1 MRGIGLPNLNE
12 QIVSLLPYMAF
23 AGTCGTALAAVLWRK
38 LQATR
43 TALENQR
50 EAINHL
56 QEGFYRST
64 LDGKQIL
71 ANPAL
76 VRLNGYRTEQEQLD
90 AVKNIGAEWYV
101 EPGRRE
107 EFQQQLFERGRI
119 TSFVSEV
126 YRHKTRERIWVSEN
140 ARLVTDH
147 HTGAPLYYEGT
158 VRDITD
164 EMRLKETRDRL
175 EKLAANLPGGLFQI
189 IQQDSR
195 KIAIRYMSDTF
206 ADLFGLGE
214 VAPDKILKCITSRI
228 EPADLKRYNQAFAK
242 SARELTSLD
251 QQIRY
256 TGSDGKKIWI
266 HVTATPEAEDDRTIV
281 WHGHALEI
289 TRQKEIEQRFEHMA
303 NFDTLTSLPKRSVL
317 EDRVKAAISGCNRRG
332 EYAALLFID
341 LDNFKQLNDTLGH
354 DAGDELLRQIAQ
366 RLRSQTRA
374 CDTVAR
380 FGGDE
385 FVIVID
391 NLGTDPELSRE
402 KAAAFAGKLLGSFGE
417 SFDLSGREYFSSP
430 SIGIALIGPEQAT
443 LEEILSRA
451 DSAMY
456 QAKKGGRNTF
466 VIFDEKRENSGAIA
480 NYLRELKGAA
490 GRGEFHLVFQPQID
504 GSGRIS
510 GAEAFIRWEHPEHGI
525 IAPSDFM
532 PVAEKSGL
540 LTEINEWVLNQA
552 IARLASWQKD
562 KRLSHLSLSVNLSV
576 QQFSLTG
583 FPERL
588 KELVEASGIDP
599 DRLTLELPESLLTR
613 NMKTVGNRMRQI
625 KKTGVRFS
633 LDDFGTGAA
642 SLASLNHLPVDEI
655 KIDGLLVSSIEN
667 DDRSR
672 SMIAGILGIAHA
684 LKLHTVAEHVGN
696 ALQHAYLRERGCDG
710 FQGYHFHPPLSAD
723 VFEAVVATRPRHD
736 KLPLAS

>member
-1 MRGIGLPNLNE
+1 MSHLNE
-12 QIVSLLPYMAF
+12 QIVSLLPYMAI

-38 LQATR
+38 LQTTR
-43 TALENQR
+43 GELENYR

-64 LDGKQIL
+64 LDGKQIQ

-90 AVKNIGAEWYV
+90 AVKNIGAEWYA

-107 EFQQQLFERGRI
+107 EFKRQLFERGHI
-119 TSFVSEV
+119 SGFISEI
-126 YRHKTRERIWVSEN
+126 YRHNTRERIWVSEN
-140 ARLVTDH
+140 ARLVTDPQS
-147 HTGAPLYYEGT
+147 GAPLYYEGT
-158 VRDITD
+158 VRDINN
-164 EMRLKETRDRL
+164 EMKLAETRDRL

-189 IQQDSR
+189 TQHAGS
-195 KIAIRYMSDTF
+195 KVSIRYMSNTF
-206 ADLFGLGE
+206 ADLFGLRD
-214 VAPDKILKCITSRI
+214 VPADRILKCITSRI
-228 EPADLKRYNQAFAK
+228 EPDDFKRYNQAFAK

-256 TGSDGKKIWI
+256 TGSEGKEIWI
-266 HVTATPEAEDDRTIV
+266 HVTATPEAEADGTIV

-289 TRQKEIEQRFEHMA
+289 TRQKEIEQRFERMA

-317 EDRVKAAISGCNRRG
+317 EDRIQAAISSCNRRG

-341 LDNFKQLNDTLGH
+341 LDNFKQLNDTHGH

-366 RLRSQTRA
+366 RMRAQTRA

-391 NLGTDPELSRE
+391 NLGTDLELSRE
-402 KAAAFAGKLLGSFGE
+402 KAAAFATKLLGSFAEG
-417 SFDLSGREYFSSP
+417 FDLSGREHFSSP
-430 SIGIALIGPEQAT
+430 SIGISLIGPEEVT
-443 LEEILSRA
+443 MEEILSRA

-456 QAKKGGRNTF
+456 QAKKNGRNTF
-466 VIFDEKRENSGAIA
+466 VIFDEKRENSGNAIA
-480 NYLRELKGAA
+480 GYLDDLHGAA
-490 GRGEFHLVFQPQID
+490 ERGEFHLVFQPQI
-504 GSGRIS
+504 GKSGHIS

-540 LTEINEWVLNQA
+540 ITEINEWVVKQA
-552 IARLASWQKD
+552 IARLASWRDNRQL
-562 KRLSHLSLSVNLSV
+562 RHLSLSVNLSV
-576 QQFSLTG
+576 QQFSLPG

-588 KELVEASGIDP
+588 KELVEASNIDP
-599 DRLTLELPESLLTR
+599 ARLTLELPESLLTR
-613 NMKTVGNRMRQI
+613 NMKTVASRMHQI

-642 SLASLNHLPVDEI
+642 SLANLNHLPVDEI

-667 DDRSR
+667 DERSR

-684 LKLHTVAEHVGN
+684 LKLNTVAEHVGN

-723 VFEAVVATRPRHD
+723 VFEAVVVTRPQHG

>member
-1 MRGIGLPNLNE
+1 MSHLNE
-12 QIVSLLPYMAF
+12 QIVSLLPYMAI

-38 LQATR
+38 LQTTR
-43 TALENQR
+43 GELENYR

-64 LDGKQIL
+64 LDGKQIQ

-90 AVKNIGAEWYV
+90 AVKNIGAEWYA

-107 EFQQQLFERGRI
+107 EFKRQLFERGHI
-119 TSFVSEV
+119 SGFISEI
-126 YRHKTRERIWVSEN
+126 YRHNTRERIWVSEN
-140 ARLVTDH
+140 ARLVTDPQS
-147 HTGAPLYYEGT
+147 GAPLYYEGT
-158 VRDITD
+158 VRDINN
-164 EMRLKETRDRL
+164 EMKLAETRDRL

-189 IQQDSR
+189 TQHAGS
-195 KIAIRYMSDTF
+195 KVSIRYMSNTF
-206 ADLFGLGE
+206 ADLFGLRD
-214 VAPDKILKCITSRI
+214 VPADRILKCITSRI
-228 EPADLKRYNQAFAK
+228 EPDDFKRYNQAFAK

-256 TGSDGKKIWI
+256 TGSEGKEIWI
-266 HVTATPEAEDDRTIV
+266 HVTATPEAEEDGMIV

-289 TRQKEIEQRFEHMA
+289 TRQKEIEQRFERMA

-317 EDRVKAAISGCNRRG
+317 EDRIQAAISSCNRRG

-341 LDNFKQLNDTLGH
+341 LDNFKQLNDTHGH

-366 RLRSQTRA
+366 RMRAQTRA

-391 NLGTDPELSRE
+391 NLGTDLELSRE
-402 KAAAFAGKLLGSFGE
+402 KAAAFATKLLGSFAEG
-417 SFDLSGREYFSSP
+417 FDLSGREHFSSP
-430 SIGIALIGPEQAT
+430 SIGISLIGPEEVT
-443 LEEILSRA
+443 MEEILSRA

-456 QAKKGGRNTF
+456 QAKKNGRNTF
-466 VIFDEKRENSGAIA
+466 VIFDEKRENSGNAIA
-480 NYLRELKGAA
+480 GYLDDLHGAA
-490 GRGEFHLVFQPQID
+490 ERGEFHLVFQPQI
-504 GSGRIS
+504 GKSGHIS

-540 LTEINEWVLNQA
+540 ITEINEWVVKQA
-552 IARLASWQKD
+552 IARLASWRDNRQL
-562 KRLSHLSLSVNLSV
+562 RHLSLSVNLSV
-576 QQFSLTG
+576 QQFSLPG

-588 KELVEASGIDP
+588 KELVEASNIDP
-599 DRLTLELPESLLTR
+599 ARLTLELPESLLTR
-613 NMKTVGNRMRQI
+613 NMKTVASRMHQI

-642 SLASLNHLPVDEI
+642 SLANLNHLPVDEI

-667 DDRSR
+667 DERSR

-684 LKLHTVAEHVGN
+684 LKLNTVAEHVGN

-723 VFEAVVATRPRHD
+723 VFEAVVVTRPQHG

>member
-1 MRGIGLPNLNE
+1 MPSLSE

-23 AGTCGTALAAVLWRK
+23 AGTFGTAMAVVLWRK

-43 TALENQR
+43 AELENHR
-50 EAINHL
+50 EAITHL

-90 AVKNIGAEWYV
+90 AVKNISAEWYA

-107 EFQQQLFERGRI
+107 EFKRQLFERGRVNG
-119 TSFVSEV
+119 FVSKV
-126 YRHKTRERIWVSEN
+126 FRHKTREPIWVSEN
-140 ARLVTDH
+140 ARLVTDA

-164 EMRLKETRDRL
+164 EMKLTETRDRL

-189 IQQDSR
+189 TRQEAS
-195 KIAIRYMSDTF
+195 KIDIRYMSDTF
-206 ADLFGLGE
+206 ADLFDIRD
-214 VAPDKILKCITSRI
+214 VPHDKILKCIISRI
-228 EPADLKRYNQAFAK
+228 EPGDLKRYNEAFAR
-242 SARELTSLD
+242 SAKEMTSLD

-256 TGSDGKKIWI
+256 TGSNGKEIWI
-266 HVTATPEAEDDRTIV
+266 HVTATPEVEKEGSLV
-281 WHGHALEI
+281 WHGHAIEI
-289 TRQKEIEQRFEHMA
+289 TRQKEIEQRFERLA

-317 EDRVKAAISGCNRRG
+317 EDRLKAAIFSCNRRD

-341 LDNFKQLNDTLGH
+341 LDNFKQLNDTRGH
-354 DAGDELLRQIAQ
+354 DAGDELLRQVAQ
-366 RLRSQTRA
+366 RLRDQTRA

-391 NLGTDPELSRE
+391 NLGTDMELSRE
-402 KAAAFAGKLLGSFGE
+402 KAAAFATKLLGGFSEG
-417 SFDLSGREYFSSP
+417 FDLSGREHFSTP
-430 SIGIALIGPEQAT
+430 SIGIALIGPEEAT
-443 LEEILSRA
+443 MEEILSRA

-456 QAKKGGRNTF
+456 QAKKNGRNTF
-466 VIFDEKRENSGAIA
+466 VIFDEKRENGGNAIA
-480 NYLRELKGAA
+480 GYLSDLHGAA
-490 GRGEFHLVFQPQID
+490 ERGEFHLVFQPQINR
-504 GSGRIS
+504 GGRIS

-532 PVAEKSGL
+532 PLAEKSGL
-540 LTEINEWVLNQA
+540 INEINDWVLKQA
-552 IARLASWQKD
+552 IERLASWRDNKQ
-562 KRLSHLSLSVNLSV
+562 LSHLSLSVNLSV
-576 QQFSLTG
+576 QQFSLAG

-588 KELVEASGIDP
+588 EELLEASDIDP
-599 DRLTLELPESLLTR
+599 ARLTLELPESLLTR
-613 NMKTVGNRMRQI
+613 NMKTVASRMRQI

-642 SLASLNHLPVDEI
+642 SLANLNHLPVDEI
-655 KIDGLLVSSIEN
+655 KIDGLLVSSIES

-672 SMIAGILGIAHA
+672 SMIAGILGIADA
-684 LKLHTVAEHVGN
+684 LKLSTVAEHVGN
-696 ALQHAYLRERGCDG
+696 TLQHAYLKERGCDS

-723 VFEAVVATRPRHD
+723 VFEAVVGTRPQHG